1 MTASAGKGERGHPV
15 KGGVTDGRGTL
26 NEQLYRPDKAG
37 DHTAIEG
44 LYIFRCERTR
54 QGCCDCLKLTV
65 VQQEATNPKAH
76 GVIVAKVP
84 ASVPGFRTR
93 F

>member
-37 DHTAIEG
+37 DHTAITPT
-44 LYIFRCERTR
+44 IM
-54 QGCCDCLKLTV
+54 Q
-65 VQQEATNPKAH
+65 ANA
-76 GVIVAKVP
+76 
-84 ASVPGFRTR
+84 
-93 F
+93 